1 MKQTQCDQSTRTVV
15 PVGDMGTEIKFTWLS
30 QGWQCDGGHRQLTIE
45 RRKFALLLQSIKY
58 L

>member
-1 MKQTQCDQSTRTVV
+1 MKQTQRDQSTRTVD
-15 PVGDMGTEIKFTWLS
+15 PVGDMGTKIKFTWLS

-45 RRKFALLLQSIKY
+45 GGKVSLLLKSIKY